1 MFCRIELSIFDVC
14 TITVYQC
21 LSCSFC
27 TNGEHLFVF
36 VCLCQ
41 TSMTHMYIFRSMDV
55 YILAV
60 GVEGI
65 HILRPDDACVFGKY
79 GQTHFF
85 A

>member
-1 MFCRIELSIFDVC
+1 
-14 TITVYQC
+14 
-21 LSCSFC
+21 
-27 TNGEHLFVF
+27 
-36 VCLCQ
+36 
-41 TSMTHMYIFRSMDV
+41 MYIFRSMDV

-85 A
+85 ACQDLIFRLTFIIFA